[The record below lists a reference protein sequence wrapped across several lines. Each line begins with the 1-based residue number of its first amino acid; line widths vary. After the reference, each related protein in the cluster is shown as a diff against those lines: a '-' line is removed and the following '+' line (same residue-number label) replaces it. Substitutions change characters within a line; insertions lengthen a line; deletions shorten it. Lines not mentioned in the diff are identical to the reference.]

1 MGQSTRRLLA
11 QRITGNYLFLTTV
24 TICDCAC
31 LRHYRTS
38 NASLER
44 RCSMDSVEVDM
55 NYEFFFL
62 RNVGLENP
70 TVLRVMAPSYHHA
83 IALVARHHGCTSLA
97 GNWKGMKEFCPF
109 SSYSR
114 CGGREY
120 L

>member
-1 MGQSTRRLLA
+1 MGQATRRLLA
-11 QRITGNYLFLTTV
+11 ERITGVTILFLTTV

-38 NASLER
+38 NASLEC

-62 RNVGLENP
+62 RNVSLENP
-70 TVLRVMAPSYHHA
+70 TVLRVMAPSYHDA

-97 GNWKGMKEFCPF
+97 GKLEGDEGICI
-109 SSYSR
+109 SR
-114 CGGREY
+114 HIH
-120 L
+120 